1 MAIEHVHLEH
11 DGKLLLV
18 DQNGDGPMKPVTVLP
33 MRLMFVS
40 MSPKTTMASK
50 I

>member
-18 DQNGDGPMKPVTVLP
+18 DQNGDGPMKPVTGRTECVGGPLLRLP
-33 MRLMFVS
+33 NPS
-40 MSPKTTMASK
+40 
-50 I
+50 